1 MTDATRQGFQKHAGV
16 EQRPPRFSLRS
27 GEQRGVRG
35 ATPSS
40 HPRPLPVTP
49 PITSTTLLSETKV
62 LTMTRARPLPSH
74 HLPALCSRPPVGS
87 AMFLD
92 GGRGGE
98 VQNGDEPGPLPTQ
111 SLHVRQEPL
120 FLAYL
125 YLISSLKLISNT
137 SVTGTYICLTSV
149 R

>member
-1 MTDATRQGFQKHAGV
+1 MVR
-16 EQRPPRFSLRS
+16 
-27 GEQRGVRG
+27 EQRGVRG

-40 HPRPLPVTP
+40 HPHPLPVTP
-49 PITSTTLLSETKV
+49 PITPTTLLSETKV
-62 LTMTRARPLPSH
+62 LTMTRARPLSSH

-92 GGRGGE
+92 GGGGE

-111 SLHVRQEPL
+111 SLHVWQEPL